1 VPLENIH
8 QECGNAGGDER
19 RRRKIFAE
27 KVVWRVTVIHKATGH
42 AESKCRSWFWPSV
55 GNQKLHV
62 LHGRNQV
69 VLNLYLQLS
78 AL

>member
-1 VPLENIH
+1 
-8 QECGNAGGDER
+8 
-19 RRRKIFAE
+19 
-27 KVVWRVTVIHKATGH
+27 
-42 AESKCRSWFWPSV
+42 V